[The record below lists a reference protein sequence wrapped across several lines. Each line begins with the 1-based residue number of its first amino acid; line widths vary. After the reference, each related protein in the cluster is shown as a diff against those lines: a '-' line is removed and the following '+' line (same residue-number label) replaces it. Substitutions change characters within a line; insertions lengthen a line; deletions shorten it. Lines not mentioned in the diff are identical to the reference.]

1 MRGSRLI
8 FSNPELPRATLLT
21 IRPAAPAAPA
31 EMLDELYEVR
41 SDQKK
46 VAW

>member
-21 IRPAAPAAPA
+21 IRPAAPA